1 LKKVL
6 TAGDLQKMFI
16 AVAKSMIESEDY
28 LTVIDKKIGDGDHGT
43 SMALG
48 FKEVRK
54 ELETKEFV
62 TINEVFHCVGMTLL
76 DTMGGASGVLF
87 GTVFISGI
95 IGLDSLSEIDL
106 PGIAGIF
113 QRSLA
118 ALKKRGKAQI
128 GDKTMVDAFEP
139 AALALQEAASLG
151 LSLSEGFNRAAKQA
165 EAGKEYTKQ
174 CVAKFGRAKSF
185 GLNAMGLEDAGA
197 VSVWIIFKA
206 MAGWVN
212 DTNLHSDRF

>member
-1 LKKVL
+1 MKTSL
-6 TAGDLQKMFI
+6 TACDLQKMFGY
-16 AVAKSMIESEDY
+16 VAQQMIDSEDY

-43 SMALG
+43 SMSLG
-48 FKEVRK
+48 FKEVQK
-54 ELETKEFV
+54 ELYAKEFSS
-62 TINEVFHCVGMTLL
+62 INEVFHCVGMTLL

-95 IGLDSLSEIDL
+95 IGIEQVKEIDL
-106 PGIAGIF
+106 QGIAGIF
-113 QRSLA
+113 QRSLV

-139 AALALQEAASLG
+139 AVMGLQEAVSLG
-151 LSLSEGFNRAAKQA
+151 IGLVEGFNRAAKQA

-185 GLNAMGLEDAGA
+185 GQNAIGLEDAGA
-197 VSVWIIFKA
+197 VSVWIIFRS
-206 MAGWVN
+206 MASWI
-212 DTNLHSDRF
+212 SDNYAG